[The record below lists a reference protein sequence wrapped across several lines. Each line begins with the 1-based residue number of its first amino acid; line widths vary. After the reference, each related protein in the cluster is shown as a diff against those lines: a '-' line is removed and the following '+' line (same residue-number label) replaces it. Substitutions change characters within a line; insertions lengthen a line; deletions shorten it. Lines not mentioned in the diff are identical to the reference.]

1 MSIDFNK
8 LDEKEIIKELVE
20 FEYKFDIQRT
30 EYHISHGAALVLM
43 GLKHSTED
51 IDLTFEDN
59 NKFNTFRN
67 KGYYEKLLSHGTTL
81 ISITDIIDIHDQ
93 PFNKI
98 SNDNILL
105 TDEGFRYTDPS
116 VILNEKLKLNRE
128 KDQHWINVLTKHIS
142 K

>member
-1 MSIDFNK
+1 MNK
-8 LDEKEIIKELVE
+8 NEIIKELVK
-20 FEYKFDIQRT
+20 FENKFGIKRT
-30 EYHISHGAALVLM
+30 EYHISHGGALVFI
-43 GLKHSTED
+43 GLKQCTED

-59 NKFNTFRN
+59 DKFNTFRN

-81 ISITDIIDIHDQ
+81 ITINDSIDIHDQ

-105 TDEGFRYTDPS
+105 TDEGFRYTDPT

-128 KDQHWINVLTKHIS
+128 KDQHWINVLTKYITN
-142 K
+142 

>member
-8 LDEKEIIKELVE
+8 LDEKEIIKQLVE

-43 GLKHSTED
+43 RLKHSTED

-93 PFNKI
+93 PVDKI
-98 SNDNILL
+98 SNDDILL
-105 TDEGFRYTDPS
+105 TNEGFRYTSPQ
-116 VILNEKLKLNRE
+116 VILKEKLKLNRE
-128 KDQHWINVLTKHIS
+128 KDQYWINVLTKHIS